1 MPERKNVLVEAELIS
16 LQELPQEE
24 FQLMIEARKISE
36 NSYSPYSTFKVG
48 AAVLLENGTVVCGAN
63 QENSAYPSG
72 LCAERVALFYAKSQH
87 PATSIKAIAI
97 TARPSDYQ
105 DFVEVTPCGSCRQVM
120 SEFEDE
126 QTEPFTILLEAENNH
141 VLRIQGAYQLLP
153 FRFNK
158 KSLKGGHD

>member
-1 MPERKNVLVEAELIS
+1 MAERKNITVEAELWKWE
-16 LQELPQEE
+16 ELPEE
-24 FQLMIEARKISE
+24 ERHLMEEARRIST
-36 NSYSPYSTFKVG
+36 NSYSPYSGFKVG
-48 AAVLLENGTVVCGAN
+48 AAVLLEDGSLITGAN

-72 LCAERVALFYAKSQH
+72 LCAERVALFYAKSKN
-87 PATSIKAIAI
+87 PKASIKAIAI

-105 DFVEVTPCGSCRQVM
+105 DFVAVTPCGSCRQVM

-126 QTEPFTILLEAENNH
+126 QEQSFTILLEDENGH

-158 KSLKGGHD
+158 ESLKGSHA

>member
-1 MPERKNVLVEAELIS
+1 MAERKQVSVEAELIS
-16 LQELPQEE
+16 LQELPTEQRH
-24 FQLMIEARKISE
+24 LMMEARRISA

-48 AAVLLENGTVVCGAN
+48 AAVLMENGIIVTGSN
-63 QENSAYPSG
+63 QENAAYPSG
-72 LCAERVALFYAKSQH
+72 LCAERVALFYAKSQY
-87 PATSIKAIAI
+87 PGTSIKAIAI
-97 TARPSDYQ
+97 TARPADDQ
-105 DFVEVTPCGSCRQVM
+105 HFAEVTPCGSCRQVM

-126 QTEPFTILLEAENNH
+126 QSEPFTILLEAENNH